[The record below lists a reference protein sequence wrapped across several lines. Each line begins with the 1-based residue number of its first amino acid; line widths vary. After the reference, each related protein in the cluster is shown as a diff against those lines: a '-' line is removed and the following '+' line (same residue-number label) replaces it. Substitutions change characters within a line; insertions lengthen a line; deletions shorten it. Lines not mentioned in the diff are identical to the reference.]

1 MRFALVLKS
10 AASPG
15 IASLQPIAF
24 GTRAEM
30 LALADRQYGAVHW
43 PAKDE
48 NGEYENRRFTPDGVE
63 RAASF
68 RKDSPVAI
76 VPAGVLS
83 KALRRGAA

>member
-10 AASPG
+10 AVSPG
-15 IASLQPIAF
+15 IAGLQPIAF

-30 LALADRQYGAVHW
+30 LALADRQYDAVHW
-43 PAKDE
+43 PAKDD
-48 NGEYENRRFTPDGVE
+48 NGEYENRRFTPDGAE

-76 VPAGVLS
+76 VPAGVLPRA
-83 KALRRGAA
+83 KRRAA

>member
-10 AASPG
+10 AVSPG
-15 IASLQPIAF
+15 IAGLQPIAF

-30 LALADRQYGAVHW
+30 LTLADRQYGAVHW

-48 NGEYENRRFTPDGVE
+48 DGEYENRRFTPDGTE

-76 VPAGVLS
+76 VPAGVLPQA
-83 KALRRGAA
+83 KRRVA